1 MQMPVMPRCWH
12 VAPVGQPPKK
22 QVNAQYLSP
31 ELESWSTQFGL
42 AVVPAGTSV
51 GQGKSHNGERKPRPL
66 HLALA
71 RPLHRSGKEA
81 SRSDLYLVVQAME
94 AMEAMEVTEAMGAL
108 ACQTQRDTR
117 ADLTEV
123 HIR

>member
-1 MQMPVMPRCWH
+1 MR
-12 VAPVGQPPKK
+12 
-22 QVNAQYLSP
+22 NIYRLSSSLGVRNSAWP
-31 ELESWSTQFGL
+31 LCLRAHLW
-42 AVVPAGTSV
+42 
-51 GQGKSHNGERKPRPL
+51 GKGKRHNGERKPRPL

-81 SRSDLYLVVQAME
+81 SRSDLYPVVQ

-123 HIR
+123 HIRQ